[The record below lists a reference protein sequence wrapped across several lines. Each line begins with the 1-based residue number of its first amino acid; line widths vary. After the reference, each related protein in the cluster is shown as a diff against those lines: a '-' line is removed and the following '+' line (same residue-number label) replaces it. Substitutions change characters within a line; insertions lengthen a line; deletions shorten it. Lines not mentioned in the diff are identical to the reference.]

1 MVLTQTWHD
10 QTDLVGMPFA
20 WKRPG
25 VGQMCQ
31 NGSLHSSKRF
41 VLWVVEYLIVL
52 THTHGTL
59 WPNLLFL
66 ANSLVNRQRGK
77 SRIQKTCPGFNPCI
91 VHICLTFR

>member
-1 MVLTQTWHD
+1 MGPHLTVHLTGSCIQLSNVKFFPSQMVLTQTWQD

-31 NGSLHSSKRF
+31 NGSLHSSKGF

-52 THTHGTL
+52 THTYWH
-59 WPNLLFL
+59 PL
-66 ANSLVNRQRGK
+66 AK
-77 SRIQKTCPGFNPCI
+77 PPFPFKFPC
-91 VHICLTFR
+91 